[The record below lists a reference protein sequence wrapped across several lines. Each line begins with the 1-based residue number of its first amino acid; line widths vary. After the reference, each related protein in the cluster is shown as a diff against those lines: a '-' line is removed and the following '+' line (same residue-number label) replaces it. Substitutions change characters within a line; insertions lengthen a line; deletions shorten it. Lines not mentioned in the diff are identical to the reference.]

1 MRTTYGATCRF
12 KRAVGCA
19 ALALLLCASPAGA
32 ATTLTSDGASAL
44 VAGSAEADEITASV
58 IPNPDPSR
66 EFPVT
71 LEVVD
76 PGGVTAQAPCSQGLT
91 PDVGICQV
99 DVDVEVRAGGGDDTI
114 VATRPPAQGFGL
126 FFIQGEEGND
136 RIRGS
141 EASDSIAGGLGD
153 DLVDGGGGDDVL
165 GGGLGLPEL
174 GFDAGADRLYGG
186 PGSDSVSDDDADNLI
201 GADTLSGGAC
211 PASADATFCS
221 ASAPEKPGDADIVL
235 YLLRT
240 EGVSLDLGSSAPEQG
255 RPGEGDTVLSVEEA
269 LTGDGPDLVKGNGDA
284 NLVSTGA
291 GDDRVEVQGDGPNID
306 QIFCD
311 EGTDT
316 VVVDVEDAAALD
328 CEFSVIDGVS
338 GGGGGLVGGGDGSTG
353 GGALTTG
360 AGPSAGNVLKA
371 TIKGAS
377 AADTVK
383 VASNGSVTLFKH
395 EVQCP
400 LGGVP
405 CVVKTSLSGA
415 VKTSGKK
422 RKTLKLGGSA
432 YAIAAGKQG
441 AVKLKLTAKGLR
453 LVRRSKRVRGT
464 VTITVT
470 KGTAVTTKK
479 VKVTLK
485 APKKKKRTR

>member
-1 MRTTYGATCRF
+1 MRTTCGAICRL

-19 ALALLLCASPAGA
+19 ALALLLCAAPAGA

-44 VAGSAEADEITASV
+44 VTGSAQADEITANV
-58 IPNPDPSR
+58 IPNPDPNL

-76 PGGVTAQAPCSQGLT
+76 PGGVTVQAPCSQGLT
-91 PDVGICQV
+91 PDVGLCQV
-99 DVDVEVRAGGGDDTI
+99 DVDVEMRGGAGDDTI
-114 VATRPPAQGFGL
+114 VATQAPAQGFGL
-126 FFIQGEEGND
+126 FFIQGEEGSD

-153 DLVDGGGGDDVL
+153 DLVDGGAGDDVL

-186 PGSDSVSDDDADNLI
+186 PGSDSVSDDDAEILI
-201 GADTLSGGAC
+201 GPDILSGGAC

-221 ASAPEKPGDADIVL
+221 SSARENPGDADIVL
-235 YLLRT
+235 YPFRT

-255 RPGEGDTVLSVEEA
+255 QPNEGDTVLSVEDA
-269 LTGDGPDLVKGNGDA
+269 LTGDGPDLVTGNGDA
-284 NLVSTGA
+284 NFVSTGA
-291 GDDRVEVQGDGPNID
+291 GDDRVEVQGDGANTD
-306 QIFCD
+306 QIFCH

-316 VVVDVEDAAALD
+316 VVVDVDDVAALD

-338 GGGGGLVGGGDGSTG
+338 GGGGGPVGGADVSTG
-353 GGALTTG
+353 GGGPA
-360 AGPSAGNVLKA
+360 AGVAPGKVLEA

-377 AADTVK
+377 AAGTVK
-383 VASNGSVTLFKH
+383 VASNGSVTLSKH

-400 LGGVP
+400 AGSVP
-405 CVVKTSLSGA
+405 CFVKTSLSGA
-415 VKTSGKK
+415 VKASTKK
-422 RKTLKLGGSA
+422 RKTVKLGGSV

-441 AVKLKLTAKGLR
+441 AVKLKLTAKGMR
-453 LVRRSKRVRGT
+453 LLRRSKRVRGT